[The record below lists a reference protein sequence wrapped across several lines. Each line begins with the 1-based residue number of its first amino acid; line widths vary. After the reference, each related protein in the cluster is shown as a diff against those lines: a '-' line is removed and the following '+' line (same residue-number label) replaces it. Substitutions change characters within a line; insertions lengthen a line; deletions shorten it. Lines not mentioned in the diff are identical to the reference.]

1 MTWLTSDESI
11 TRYTDALKRASE
23 DDIVFNWFRREPGV
37 REIVEGMPDCV
48 GFGYHA
54 KLKGTEFFAGNLE
67 KIQQNDKVGGPRLFL
82 IEGQAFTSTTLRY
95 AWNVHD
101 MHLNGVL
108 LDGANVVE
116 VGGGY
121 GGLCRM
127 IHAFHTP
134 KSYTVVDLPEAL
146 ALAKRYLGAYGI
158 TNVAYVSA
166 FEYGELPVDA
176 FISNYALTELT
187 KNVQVGYVD
196 KLMKRA
202 ASGYVTY
209 NSQPRNADVQFSLA
223 ELQDSLPSSCLS
235 KIQQENVK
243 KSECQV
249 LVWSP
254 FVAV

>member
-11 TRYTDALKRASE
+11 NRYTDALKRAAE
-23 DDIVFNWFRREPGV
+23 DDIVFNHFRREPGV
-37 REIVEGMPDCV
+37 REIVEGIHDAA

-54 KLKGTEFFAGNLE
+54 KLKDLDWFKENAA
-67 KIQQNDKVGGPRLFL
+67 KISENDRVGDPRLILFD
-82 IEGQAFTSTTLRY
+82 GVAFAAPTMRY
-95 AWNVHD
+95 AWNVRD
-101 MHLNGVL
+101 MNVNGVQ
-108 LDGANVVE
+108 LDYVNVVE

-134 KSYTVVDLPEAL
+134 KSYTIVDLPEAL
-146 ALAKRYLGAYGI
+146 SLAKRYLESYGL

-166 FEYGELPVDA
+166 LEYGELPVDT
-176 FISNYALTELT
+176 FVSNYALTELT
-187 KNVQVGYVD
+187 KNVQDGYAN

-202 ASGYVTY
+202 KCGYVTY
-209 NSQPRNADVQFSLA
+209 NSQPKNADLQYSLSDLEDMVPA
-223 ELQDSLPSSCLS
+223 GSTS
-235 KIQQENVK
+235 KIQQENVR

-254 FVAV
+254 T

>member
-11 TRYTDALKRASE
+11 VRYTDALKRAAE

-37 REIVEGMPDCV
+37 REIVEGVPDCV

-54 KLKGTEFFAGNLE
+54 KLKGTDFFAVNLE
-67 KIQQNDKVGGPRLFL
+67 KIQENDKVGGPRLFL

-101 MHLNGVL
+101 MTANGVDL
-108 LDGANVVE
+108 SGDVVE

-121 GGLCRM
+121 GGLARM
-127 IHAFHTP
+127 VHAFFTP
-134 KSYTVVDLPEAL
+134 KSYTIVDLPEAL
-146 ALAKRYLGAYGI
+146 ALAKRYLEAYGI

-166 FEYGELPVDA
+166 LEYGELPVDA

-187 KNVQVGYVD
+187 KNVQDGYVD

-202 ASGYVTY
+202 KSGYVTF
-209 NSQPRNADVQFSLA
+209 NSQPRNADYQYSLA
-223 ELQDSLPSSCLS
+223 DLQDAVPATSTS

-249 LVWSP
+249 LVWRQ
-254 FVAV
+254 A